1 VVLSV
6 EEARDLLAV
15 VEGTPGLM
23 IRTIYGTGMR
33 LMECLRL
40 RVKDVDFDR
49 GALYIRAGKGRVKA
63 APTRFDSGERIGSHV
78 ARNRVLRVR
87 LAF

>member
-1 VVLSV
+1 V
-6 EEARDLLAV
+6 EEARALLAV

-49 GALYIRAGKGRVKA
+49 GALYIRAGKGNKDRVKA
-63 APTRFDSGERIGSHV
+63 SPTRFHFEMMVTINVISY
-78 ARNRVLRVR
+78 RVLRVCS
-87 LAF
+87 AF